1 MATHPV
7 QCAAEEDYDTLE
19 ARRAIAYGWMLDDRD
34 KTPPFAEEPYLLDAD
49 EMHRRFADT
58 PGAVQ
63 NAMEIAKRCNFS
75 FNFGKTHLPSLQL
88 PNNDDSDTALALQ
101 AKAGLGEQLS
111 GQYESRLAHELEVI
125 QKMGFADYFLIVAD
139 FVNWAK
145 KTRRSGGSRAR
156 LRRGFFGRLCAKHYD
171 LGPIKHKL
179 LFERFLNPARVSL
192 PDFDID
198 FCVEG
203 RDRVI
208 EYVTKKYG
216 ADHVCQI
223 VTFGTIGAKG
233 AVRDCGRVLGLPY
246 GKCDSLARMI
256 PHGFGH
262 DSKKSD

>member
-1 MATHPV
+1 MPNV
-7 QCAAEEDYDTLE
+7 
-19 ARRAIAYGWMLDDRD
+19 AI
-34 KTPPFAEEPYLLDAD
+34 FLLISA
-49 EMHRRFADT
+49 
-58 PGAVQ
+58 
-63 NAMEIAKRCNFS
+63 
-75 FNFGKTHLPSLQL
+75 KTHLPSLQL

-145 KTRRSGGSRAR
+145 KQGVPVGPGRGSGAGSLVAYA
-156 LRRGFFGRLCAKHYD
+156 LNITTLD
-171 LGPIKHKL
+171 PIKHKL

-256 PHGFGH
+256 PHALDMTLKRAINETPALKEAVDNDEEYAQIFALAEKVEGLPRNIGTHAGGVLIAPQTHRRILSAFCRR
-262 DSKKSD
+262 